1 MAASFSRV
9 KLMYFFKLIVFSGI
23 CVKYITIGN
32 NGSFVSKT
40 GVFLDVDFVFRYS
53 FRIGDN
59 GE

>member
-9 KLMYFFKLIVFSGI
+9 KLMYFFKLIAFCGI
-23 CVKYITIGN
+23 CVKYVTIGN

-40 GVFLDVDFVFRYS
+40 GVFLDVDFVFRYW

-59 GE
+59 VE

>member
-9 KLMYFFKLIVFSGI
+9 KLIYFFKWIVFSGI
-23 CVKYITIGN
+23 CVKYMTIGN
-32 NGSFVSKT
+32 NGRFVSKT
-40 GVFLDVDFVFRYS
+40 GVFLDVDFVFWNW